1 MYSARCK
8 NLTRIFRRHVRTG
21 ERPGEVYAYSISFWS
36 LEEVR
41 KEQVQEIEKL
51 KNLVWPLTPSK
62 GMDIENKV
70 KMLEESLQT
79 IDKFMEW
86 ENKEYD
92 NMVQKS

>member
-8 NLTRIFRRHVRTG
+8 NLSGVFRRHARTR
-21 ERPGEVYAYSISFWS
+21 ERPGEAYAYSVSVFS
-36 LEEVR
+36 LEDVR
-41 KEQVQEIEKL
+41 KEQVQEIKKL

-62 GMDIENKV
+62 RMEIEDKV

-86 ENKEYD
+86 ENKEHD
-92 NMVQKS
+92 GVV

>member
-1 MYSARCK
+1 MSSSRCK
-8 NLTRIFRRHVRTG
+8 NLWRIFNRHVQEG

-41 KEQVQEIEKL
+41 KEQVREIAKL
-51 KNLVWPLTPSK
+51 KNLSSPLTLSK
-62 GMDIENKV
+62 RMEIEDRV

-86 ENKEYD
+86 ENKEHD
-92 NMVQKS
+92 GVV